1 MEGLYRIENKRLH
14 LFSQRVTVNEETT
27 GPGWKKNPT
36 PRRKDAKKTK
46 TASDAVGYGLL
57 PFGLASAVVLIFDW
71 WNPWFRICDCADLF
85 PESDV
90 AVQLPAG

>member
-14 LFSQRVTVNEETT
+14 SFSQRVTVNEETT

-46 TASDAVGYGLL
+46 TASDAIGYG
-57 PFGLASAVVLIFDW
+57 
-71 WNPWFRICDCADLF
+71 
-85 PESDV
+85 
-90 AVQLPAG
+90 